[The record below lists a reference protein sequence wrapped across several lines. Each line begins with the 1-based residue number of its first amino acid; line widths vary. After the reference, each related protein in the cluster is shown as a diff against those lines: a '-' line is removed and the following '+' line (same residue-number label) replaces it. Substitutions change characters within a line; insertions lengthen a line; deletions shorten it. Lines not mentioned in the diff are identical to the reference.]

1 MPKNSGEAESMMTV
15 RDKPELKLQDFV
27 YALVKS
33 KMDTDF
39 EDECR
44 EIVISRNDAQD
55 RLKKIDK
62 ELKKLP
68 LQSPSKMLD
77 MAAIVS
83 TACQVCS
90 SRGDEDAM
98 LLCDGCDNG
107 YHTYCTEPPIETVP
121 EGDWFCKE
129 CDAMESKVQTPN
141 STDSK
146 KVSSKAKRKC
156 MIKVV
161 GVVAIF
167 HRRRSKSKRRY

>member
-1 MPKNSGEAESMMTV
+1 
-15 RDKPELKLQDFV
+15 
-27 YALVKS
+27 
-33 KMDTDF
+33 MDTDF

-44 EIVISRNDAQD
+44 EIVIRRNDAQD
-55 RLKKIDK
+55 QLKKIDK

-121 EGDWFCKE
+121 ECDWFCKE
-129 CDAMESKVQTPN
+129 CDVMES
-141 STDSK
+141 SADSK
-146 KVSSKAKRKC
+146 KVSAKSKRKC
-156 MIKVV
+156 MRKVI
-161 GVVAIF
+161 GVVANF
-167 HRRRSKSKRRY
+167 HQRRSKPKRRYWVVIQKIKRKKNQEEEEEGKAD